1 MPNAVYPTDP
11 TLPPVPPDLEISWTT
26 RKPVTD
32 DELVKRV
39 PLSIEPANLQTMPN
53 PLVVV
58 GDSMTH
64 GFKSL
69 AIHDTDL
76 SWAAMLAEAMGVADR
91 FRRPHYEGPAD
102 CPGIPLNL
110 EALLRRL
117 EEHAGTSA
125 PLLGVHSP
133 EIAAVALHVLH
144 EVKKYWEDGDGSRFD
159 LLAAYPH
166 NLAIYGWDVR
176 DALSRTAD
184 DCRGALD
191 DTTGWR
197 WLHPHLP
204 SLKVSHDGDRAALRV
219 LNGPG
224 GGGVAMIDA
233 AKALGEQGVGVL
245 VVALGANNALGAIL
259 KMKVAWTPDEYE
271 QWDARERLAGKN
283 DATVWRPSHF
293 RSDYT
298 ELSERIRE
306 VNARHVI
313 LATVPHVTIAPLLH
327 GFGSKPTGSRYFARY
342 GRVFVSDDEFDPNS
356 DECLSGEACRQI
368 DSAIDAYNAHI
379 VDEVVRARGDGLD
392 WHLFDL
398 CGLLDRLAYRRYLE
412 DPSARPG
419 WFTPYE
425 LPAPL
430 RRLNP
435 WPDTR
440 FFNSDG
446 RGRSQGGLIAL
457 DGVHPTTIGYGIMA
471 HEVLQ
476 VMKRIGV
483 VPDSKEIDFAD
494 VISRDTLVSSPPR
507 TLTADLGLLG
517 HLYSHF
523 ESIRELIRR

>member
-32 DELVKRV
+32 AEIVKDL
-39 PLSIEPANLQTMPN
+39 PLDVEPANLETVAN

-58 GDSMTH
+58 GDSLSH

-76 SWAAMLAEAMGVADR
+76 SWPALLAEAIGIRDR
-91 FRRPHYEGPAD
+91 FRRPHYDGPED
-102 CPGIPLNL
+102 CPGLPLNL
-110 EALLRRL
+110 EALLRHL

-125 PLLGVHSP
+125 PLLGWHTP
-133 EIAAVALHVLH
+133 EVTAVTLHLLRD
-144 EVKKYWEDGDGSRFD
+144 VKNYWEHGDGSVLD
-159 LLAAYPH
+159 PVPAYPN

-176 DALSRTAD
+176 DALSRRAD
-184 DCRGALD
+184 DCRAAID
-191 DTTGWR
+191 ETPPRR
-197 WLHPHLP
+197 WLHP
-204 SLKVSHDGDRAALRV
+204 SVKVSHDGDRAAMRV

-259 KMKVAWTPDEYE
+259 KMKLQWTPDEYE
-271 QWDARERLAGKN
+271 QWDGPQRLAGKN
-283 DATVWRPSHF
+283 DVTVWRPSHF

-298 ELSERIRE
+298 ELCERVRE

-327 GFGSKPTGSRYFARY
+327 GFGSKPSGSRYFARY
-342 GRVFVSDDEFDPNS
+342 GRVWVSEDEFDPDK

-379 VDEVVRARGDGLD
+379 VAEVRRAREEKLD

-398 CGLLDRLAYRRYLE
+398 CGLLDGLAYRRYLE
-412 DPSARPG
+412 DPSAQPK
-419 WFTPYE
+419 WFKRYV
-425 LPAPL
+425 LPEPL
-430 RRLNP
+430 RRLSP

-440 FFNSDG
+440 FFGSDG

-457 DGVHPTTIGYGIMA
+457 DGVHPTTVGYGIMA
-471 HEVLQ
+471 HEVLALMQ
-476 VMKRIGV
+476 SIGV
-483 VPDSKEIDFAD
+483 VPASTTIDFDA
-494 VISRDTLVSSPPR
+494 VIREDTLITSPPR
-507 TLTADLGLLG
+507 TLSADLGLLG
-517 HLYSHF
+517 HLYSTYDTV
-523 ESIRELIRR
+523 RELIRR